1 MPKRIFGLSV
11 ILLGLLVIGCAEK
24 QKEAEELEKEMME
37 QRVATDTAPETA
49 DVDTATPTDTAM
61 PDARAVPAEEEP
73 EAIIQ
78 EAPEGDFALQVA
90 ACESLEYARHLV
102 DLYTERGYDPYLTTT
117 VQDGQTF
124 YRVRIGGFP
133 TVAEATALQ
142 AEIRD
147 KYSTKGWVDETH

>member
-1 MPKRIFGLSV
+1 MPIRIIGLSMLLFGL
-11 ILLGLLVIGCAEK
+11 LLGGCAEK

-37 QRVATDTAPETA
+37 QRAAADTAPETTG
-49 DVDTATPTDTAM
+49 VDTAVPTDTAM
-61 PDARAVPAEEEP
+61 PDARAVPAEEE
-73 EAIIQ
+73 AQTITQ
-78 EAPEGDFALQVA
+78 ETPEGDFALQVA
-90 ACESLEYARHLV
+90 ACENLGYARHLI

-147 KYSTKGWVDETH
+147 KYSTKGWVDEIR